1 VALTRYV
8 AVCLVLVAALTTSRA
23 HAETGDALL
32 RARTHFEAGRALYN
46 LGNYTDAI
54 REFSAGYQLVPRP
67 QFLVNL
73 GQAFRKLNDLE
84 RARDMYKKYLS
95 EAPPNDPDREQVRQ
109 IVADLDQQ
117 IAALPPKPEP
127 APVVA
132 KPVTP
137 APEAVV
143 ATTAPPPE
151 KKSFIRKHWW
161 IIPVAA
167 VVVAGVAV
175 GAYFGTRPSG
185 QVDCSAATLGCIDT
199 MSMR

>member
-8 AVCLVLVAALTTSRA
+8 AVCLVLVAALSTSRA
-23 HAETGDALL
+23 HAETGDAML

-73 GQAFRKLNDLE
+73 GQAYRKLNDLE
-84 RARDMYKKYLS
+84 LARDMYKKYLN

-109 IVADLDQQ
+109 IVADLDLQ
-117 IAALPPKPEP
+117 IAALPPRP
-127 APVVA
+127 APVPVV
-132 KPVTP
+132 KPTA
-137 APEAVV
+137 APTEAVLV
-143 ATTAPPPE
+143 VSEAPPK
-151 KKSFIRKHWW
+151 KKSFIQKHWW

-167 VVVAGVAV
+167 VVVGGVAV
-175 GAYFGTRPSG
+175 GVYFGTRPSG

>member
-1 VALTRYV
+1 M
-8 AVCLVLVAALTTSRA
+8 
-23 HAETGDALL
+23 L

-84 RARDMYKKYLS
+84 RARDMYKKYLA
-95 EAPPNDPDREQVRQ
+95 EAPPNDPEREQVRQ
-109 IVADLDQQ
+109 IVADLDMQ
-117 IAALPPKPEP
+117 IAALPPKPLP
-127 APVVA
+127 VPVVV
-132 KPVTP
+132 K
-137 APEAVV
+137 E
-143 ATTAPPPE
+143 APPPPAAVIVASE
-151 KKSFIRKHWW
+151 PPKKKSFIQKHWW
-161 IIPVAA
+161 ISPVAG